1 MEFVVVKIFKKM
13 KYYRKMTFMNETQKK
28 KKNENA
34 DYESKNEHNCV
45 KEIS

>member
-28 KKNENA
+28 KKMKMLITNQRMNTT
-34 DYESKNEHNCV
+34 V
-45 KEIS
+45 